1 MWALVIF
8 PSGNCKRSH
17 VSSLLHDRFRL
28 QYELKGFRL
37 RLLNTRNRLT
47 NILSGFWPRRHTNA
61 FSKVCIFVVIENE
74 SIESRPHYGSDVF
87 SSVHNKTFEND
98 TIARCHVS

>member
-1 MWALVIF
+1 MWALLFFFLEIANDLMFQVF
-8 PSGNCKRSH
+8 CMTDSDC
-17 VSSLLHDRFRL
+17 
-28 QYELKGFRL
+28 L
-37 RLLNTRNRLT
+37 RLLSTRNRFTAL
-47 NILSGFWPRRHTNA
+47 LSGFWPRRHTNA

-74 SIESRPHYGSDVF
+74 SIESRPHYRSHAF